1 MISRKALIAVSA
13 AAALAI
19 GGVVYIL
26 LPKSAE
32 STDNAY
38 TQADSSVVAPKVRG
52 LVAEVLVQH
61 NQMVTRGMPL
71 VRIDSEEFDA
81 RVESAT
87 ADLQDAE
94 SAVAGARAALISLDS
109 EERLA
114 ASSVESAKT
123 QIRSADAQSTLAE
136 ANRKRY
142 DDLVGTGAVSRLD
155 SEQYRASAVSAE
167 ADADRARAQLDVAKN
182 QAAVIRA
189 KRSTLLASLQQ
200 SEAAVAHARAALT
213 LAKQDQSHTLIRAPV
228 DGVVGDRQVAPGD
241 YVQPGSRLLTIVPI
255 EALYVV
261 ANFKETQTAR
271 MVAGQAAE
279 IEVDALPGVTLQG
292 QVESFAPGSGS
303 QFALLPFE
311 PGTGNFT
318 KVVQRVPV
326 RIRFAGHQTALAR
339 LRPGLSTTVTVR
351 LKDQLI
357 LASHAAPARQSHLGI
372 AANTSRPVRPEG

>member
-1 MISRKALIAVSA
+1 V
-13 AAALAI
+13 
-19 GGVVYIL
+19 
-26 LPKSAE
+26 
-32 STDNAY
+32 
-38 TQADSSVVAPKVRG
+38 AD
-52 LVAEVLVQH
+52 VLVEH
-61 NQMVTRGMPL
+61 NQIVTRGMPL
-71 VRIDSEEFDA
+71 VRIDPEEFDA

-87 ADLQDAE
+87 ADLQDAL

-123 QIRSADAQSTLAE
+123 FIRSADAQSKLAE
-136 ANRKRY
+136 ANRQRY
-142 DDLVGTGAVSRLD
+142 DDLVDTGAVSRLD
-155 SEQYRASAVSAE
+155 SEQYRASAVSAA

-182 QAAVIRA
+182 QAAVIGA

-200 SEAAVAHARAALT
+200 AEAVVSRARAT
-213 LAKQDQSHTLIRAPV
+213 LALAQQDQSHTLIRAPI

-255 EALYVV
+255 EGLYVV

-271 MVAGQAAE
+271 MTAGQPVE
-279 IEVDALPGVTLQG
+279 IEVDALPGVRFKG

-303 QFALLPFE
+303 LFALLPFE

-326 RIRFAGHQTALAR
+326 RIRFEAKQAALER
-339 LRPGLSTTVTVR
+339 LRPGLSTTVTVH
-351 LKDQLI
+351 
-357 LASHAAPARQSHLGI
+357 LADALRAAKPIQSRRAQPAASSDSVVALR
-372 AANTSRPVRPEG
+372 AN

>member
-1 MISRKALIAVSA
+1 MISRQALIAVSA

-61 NQMVTRGMPL
+61 NQIVTRGMPL

-94 SAVAGARAALISLDS
+94 SAVAGARAALVSLDS

-155 SEQYRASAVSAE
+155 SEQYRASAVSAA

-189 KRSTLLASLQQ
+189 KRSTLLASLRQ
-200 SEAAVAHARAALT
+200 SEAATAHARAALT
-213 LAKQDQSHTLIRAPV
+213 LAKQDQSHTLIRAPI

-271 MVAGQAAE
+271 MVAGQAAD
-279 IEVDALPGVTLQG
+279 IEVDALPGVTLRG

-326 RIRFAGHQTALAR
+326 RIRFADNQAALVR

-372 AANTSRPVRPEG
+372 AANAPRPVRPEG